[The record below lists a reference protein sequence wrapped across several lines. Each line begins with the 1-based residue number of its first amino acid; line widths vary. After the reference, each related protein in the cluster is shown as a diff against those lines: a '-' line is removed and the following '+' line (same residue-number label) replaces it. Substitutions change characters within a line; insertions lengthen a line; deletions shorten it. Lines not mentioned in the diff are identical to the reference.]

1 MKEEREESKANPKM
15 KAAGDIY
22 INEKLL
28 QKLLRLTK
36 PWGFI

>member
-15 KAAGDIY
+15 KAVGDIY

-28 QKLLRLTK
+28 ISCLVTD
-36 PWGFI
+36 